1 MIGAGP
7 TAGLAAARA
16 PSNAGYIASPWYDNL
31 FFIYS
36 PLLALALGVGL
47 SFTVLGEA
55 EFGFRGR
62 ENSLMVWFLGP
73 FIMAHL
79 VAVVY
84 RSHLNGAVFR
94 RFPLRFTVVPLA
106 LFLAMGSS
114 STALVVVSVA
124 ATFWD
129 VYHSAM

>member
-1 MIGAGP
+1 M
-7 TAGLAAARA
+7 
-16 PSNAGYIASPWYDNL
+16 
-31 FFIYS
+31 
-36 PLLALALGVGL
+36 LALALGVGL

-55 EFGFRGR
+55 EFDFRGR

-84 RSHLNGAVFR
+84 RSAVFR